1 MALTPWLSHFKT
13 DFELARRRRGESIA
27 FDALRCEAFDR
38 FLLLGCPTQA
48 DERWRDI
55 DIGRIAQTN
64 FSLGAPPSASASREE
79 VAGLPRL
86 DVAAGTELTFIN
98 GYFVSEFSTAAAQA
112 EGVLVAP
119 LKAALDGD
127 AEDVSAFAQIAP
139 VDYLPMVALNTA
151 LFEDGACVIVP
162 PETTIETPVHV
173 RFFCNG
179 EADAKPAMT
188 QPRVLIVVGERG
200 TARVIESYSGAP
212 NVEYFTNA
220 VTEIVL
226 AEGAR
231 LEHHRMQHESD
242 AAYHIAAAHVLAGP
256 RSRYSAQCVNAGGAL
271 IRTETMA
278 TLGGDS
284 AESVVSATNDARRG
298 AVVNV
303 HTAVDHAAPSTV
315 SRQRYRWTLDDNAL
329 GILTG
334 RTIVRPGASDA
345 RVRLASRARLRSP
358 AARIEVKP
366 TFDILAGDA
375 TLTQYSA
382 IIRQQESSGA
392 VRL

>member
-48 DERWRDI
+48 DEQWRDV

-64 FSLGAPPSASASREE
+64 FTLGAAPATSVSREE
-79 VAGLPRL
+79 VARLPRPE
-86 DVAAGTELTFIN
+86 ASAIELTFIN
-98 GYFVSEFSTAAAQA
+98 GYFVSELSTVTRQE
-112 EGVLVAP
+112 EGLMVAP
-119 LKAALDGD
+119 LKAVLDG
-127 AEDVSAFAQIAP
+127 AAADVSAFAQIAP

-162 PETTIETPVHV
+162 PDTTIDKPVHV

-200 TARVIESYSGAP
+200 KAHVVESYSGAP
-212 NVEYFTNA
+212 HVEYFTNA

-226 AEGAR
+226 AGDAR
-231 LEHHRMQHESD
+231 LQHDRVQHESD
-242 AAYHIAAAHVLAGP
+242 AGYHIASAHVIAGP
-256 RSRYSAQCVNAGGAL
+256 RSRYSVQCVDAGGAL
-271 IRTETMA
+271 VRVETMA
-278 TLGGDS
+278 TLGGEG
-284 AESVVSATNDARRG
+284 AECVIAATNDTSRG

-303 HTAVDHAAPSTV
+303 HTAIDHAAPSTV
-315 SRQRYRWTLDDNAL
+315 SRQRYRWTLPDNAL

-334 RTIVRPGASDA
+334 RTIVRPGATDA
-345 RVRLASRARLRSP
+345 RVRLASRARLQSP
-358 AARIEVKP
+358 SARIEVKP
-366 TFDILAGDA
+366 TFDILANDA

-382 IIRQQESSGA
+382 VTRDS
-392 VRL
+392 RP